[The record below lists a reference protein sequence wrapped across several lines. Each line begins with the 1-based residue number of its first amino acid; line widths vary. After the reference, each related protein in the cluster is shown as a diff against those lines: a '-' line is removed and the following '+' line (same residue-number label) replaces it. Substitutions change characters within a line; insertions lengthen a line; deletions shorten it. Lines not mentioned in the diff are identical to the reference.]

1 MLEPIILGGQ
11 EPADFDRSD
20 VATLAGQHSDPMAF
34 VGVWMD
40 PKRVIR
46 SYLVISGLFTLSA
59 SLIWGINTLFLLDAG
74 LSIFHVFVANAA
86 FTAAMAL
93 FEVPTGVVADTR
105 GRRASFLLSEAT
117 LAVGTLAYVGVAAI
131 HGGLLLF
138 CLAGVILGLGYT
150 FYSGAVE
157 AWLVDALKATGYR
170 RELDAVFARAS
181 IVASV
186 AMIVGTVGGGLLGQ
200 LDLSIPYLVR
210 AGLVLIAFGV
220 GFATMHDIGFT
231 PRALRLQGIVG
242 EMRKVARAGIT
253 YGWRSSAV
261 RLLVMESFVTWG
273 FFSWAWYAWQ
283 PYFLKLYG
291 KDAIW
296 LSGLIASLF
305 ALAGIVGN
313 TLVGRLARPGRRRTT
328 ILLGAAAVSTTAMVA
343 TGAVRYFWITVPVFL
358 LGAVAGG
365 VLQPVR
371 QTYLHHSIPTSERAT
386 LVSFDSL
393 VGSLGSV
400 GGQTGLGYLSQE
412 RSIPVGFVVGGLATV
427 LALPIFGRLRALDEP
442 ADRITP
448 GAPEREASPLAG
460 VLAEDEATLRS

>member
-1 MLEPIILGGQ
+1 
-11 EPADFDRSD
+11 
-20 VATLAGQHSDPMAF
+20 
-34 VGVWMD
+34 MD

-59 SLIWGINTLFLLDAG
+59 SLIWGINTLFLLHAG
-74 LSIFHVFVANAA
+74 LSIFEVFVANAA

-105 GRRASFLLSEAT
+105 GRRVSFLFSEAI

-157 AWLVDALKATGYR
+157 AWMVDALEATGYR
-170 RELDAVFARAS
+170 HELDGVFARGS
-181 IVASV
+181 IVSSV
-186 AMIVGTVGGGLLGQ
+186 AMIIGTIAGGLLGQ
-200 LDLSIPYLVR
+200 VNLALPYLAR
-210 AGLVLIAFGV
+210 AGLVLIAFAV
-220 GFATMHDIGFT
+220 GYRTMRDIGFT
-231 PRALRLQGIVG
+231 PRTLQLKGIVG
-242 EMRKVARAGIT
+242 EMRKVGRAGIT
-253 YGWRSSAV
+253 FGWRKPAV

-283 PYFLKLYG
+283 PYFLQLYG
-291 KDAIW
+291 RDAVW

-313 TLVGRLARPGRRRTT
+313 ALVGRLATPGRRRTT
-328 ILLGAAAVSTTAMVA
+328 ILLAGSAASTATMVA
-343 TGAVRYFWITVPVFL
+343 TGVFRSFWVAVPAFL
-358 LGAVAGG
+358 LGAVVGG

-412 RSIPVGFVVGGLATV
+412 RSIPAGFVIGGLATI
-427 LALPIFGRLRALDEP
+427 LAVPIFGRLRALEEP
-442 ADRITP
+442 ADRIE
-448 GAPEREASPLAG
+448 AEAAEREAAPAVPAG
-460 VLAEDEATLRS
+460 VVDELGAPASRAEAVDD